1 MINPKYG
8 RVLLTTIFAKFD
20 VEKMSDE
27 EIINTFNNMGIHINL
42 DEFVRKIFFTRFKY
56 PVNSPCQEVRGYIS
70 NL

>member
-27 EIINTFNNMGIHINL
+27 EIINTFNHSCPN
-42 DEFVRKIFFTRFKY
+42 
-56 PVNSPCQEVRGYIS
+56 
-70 NL
+70 

>member
-27 EIINTFNNMGIHINL
+27 EIINTFNNMGIHINP
-42 DEFVRKIFFTRFKY
+42 DEFVKENIFHPF
-56 PVNSPCQEVRGYIS
+56 
-70 NL
+70 